1 MSGKPLL
8 LPEIYSGESQCWS
21 DWIEHFE
28 SVAALNKWATE
39 DEKLKWL
46 KVRLA
51 GKARTAF
58 QKLPRNV
65 REEYGECLKALKQRF
80 EPDSKKELYVAELHT
95 RTRRKD
101 EDWAT
106 FGDALKVL
114 ADKAYSDLEEKARE
128 RLALT
133 QYLAHIENPQ
143 IAFGVRQKRPE
154 TVDAAV
160 TATIELESYLGS
172 TSGAQKGNI
181 ATTAAAGPET
191 LAEALKVLND
201 RLQKLEVLVVNKAES
216 SSAGKPISQGT
227 TQGRG
232 AEKKRPTCWHCGR
245 KGHIARNCWERQSQQ
260 SQGNFNPSE
269 ARRGEGHVKAQKTMV
284 TVPTLSV
291 SSAISFSVSGMIGAC
306 PLELL
311 VDTGAT
317 VSLLNVNMWNK
328 IDSTKLSLEQ
338 WTGKKLVGV
347 NGAPLLVKGLTR
359 AQVCIEG
366 FEFVGNFVVSGEL
379 VVDAILGLDFLQQHN
394 CVIDVGKK
402 LLKFP
407 SVDLSVGLQDAG
419 GCKQVTQFVGVVTM
433 HEITV
438 PAVSEMEIMVKPL
451 CDVGSGTWMIEN
463 NPAVSCGVMV
473 ARAVMCSNK
482 ETFPIR
488 VLNPR
493 DSSIVLQKGV
503 ELAKMEL
510 IEQDLVQLNAAS
522 VGKSSG
528 KESSVDQAELWNL
541 VLGAGDQLD
550 QNEKEMLFSLLMEYK
565 DVFSFRSSDL
575 GHTSLLHHRINTGSK
590 GPIQCPPRRIPQA
603 RREDVRRLLREML
616 DNGIV
621 EPSEG
626 PWSSPIVLAKKKDGT
641 LRFCVDY
648 RKVNTI
654 TKRDAYPLP
663 RIDDTLGTLGGS
675 KFFTTMDL
683 ASGYWQVEM
692 APEDRPKTA
701 FSTPEGLYQFKVMP
715 SGLCNA
721 PATFQR
727 LMDRVL
733 GTLKWS
739 SCLVYF
745 DDIIV
750 VGSSFGDH
758 LRHIASVLMKL
769 REAGLKLKP
778 TKCKFFQKQV
788 AFLGHIVSA
797 CGIATD
803 PAKTEVIAKWP
814 TPQSRK
820 EVQQFLGLANYYRR
834 FIKNFGTIAKP
845 LHRLTEKNITF
856 QWTDTC
862 QQAFDNLRKCLM
874 TSPILAHP
882 DWSKSFILDTDAS
895 DCGIGAV
902 LSQVNSD
909 GSECVIAY
917 ASRSL
922 SRQEQR
928 YCVTRRELLAVVEFV
943 KHFREYLLGRRFT
956 LRTDHGSLVWLKNF
970 KEPEGQLARWL
981 ERLEEYDFTV
991 VHRQGSLHNN
1001 ADALSRIPCRQCGR
1015 SSHSKGV
1022 PEGSAL
1028 VGVVNSLPFQT
1039 YTAEQMRQF
1048 QSVDPIIGP
1057 VYNAVSLGEL
1067 PSSEELNT
1075 WGRESKWLLQQWD
1088 SLVLDKGLLWR
1099 KDLEDANKSQFI
1111 LPYVLHDEVLK
1122 DLHEGAAGGHLGK
1135 GKMLGRLKERLYWP
1149 GCGEDVEEW
1158 CKRCDICARRKSTA
1172 PKRRAGLQTLRAG
1185 YPMQTVCVD
1194 IMGPLPETNR
1204 GSKYVLVAADCFTK
1218 WVEVYGIPNQ
1228 EALTVAVKLVDE
1240 MFCRFSPPEQI
1251 HSDQGRQFESE
1262 LIKEICKLLQIKKSH
1277 TTPYRPQGNGMVE
1290 RFNRT
1295 LLDMLATAVGDNPAD
1310 WENYIHKLCFAY
1322 NTSVHSSTGYS
1333 PFFLM
1338 FGRQAAIPVD
1348 LMYPLRREEEDK
1360 ELPDFVQELKKRL
1373 QDAYA
1378 SVRVHCQ
1385 STHLRQKAIYDR
1397 KAHGEQ
1403 LKEGDLVWLF
1413 LPAVPRGQCR
1423 KLFHPWT
1430 GPYTVVKKMGSC
1442 TYKIKNQRGGRYQIV
1457 HFDRLKPCMKQ
1468 STEADVHPTPVERS
1482 KRAVV
1487 PQQTRVDANS
1497 RENDEDL
1504 LLSDDD
1510 VEEGEHEDLPVDI
1523 PAGRSCS
1530 RRSSWRAAPT
1540 ACCTRST

>member
-1 MSGKPLL
+1 
-8 LPEIYSGESQCWS
+8 
-21 DWIEHFE
+21 
-28 SVAALNKWATE
+28 
-39 DEKLKWL
+39 
-46 KVRLA
+46 
-51 GKARTAF
+51 
-58 QKLPRNV
+58 
-65 REEYGECLKALKQRF
+65 
-80 EPDSKKELYVAELHT
+80 
-95 RTRRKD
+95 
-101 EDWAT
+101 
-106 FGDALKVL
+106 
-114 ADKAYSDLEEKARE
+114 
-128 RLALT
+128 
-133 QYLAHIENPQ
+133 
-143 IAFGVRQKRPE
+143 
-154 TVDAAV
+154 
-160 TATIELESYLGS
+160 
-172 TSGAQKGNI
+172 
-181 ATTAAAGPET
+181 
-191 LAEALKVLND
+191 
-201 RLQKLEVLVVNKAES
+201 
-216 SSAGKPISQGT
+216 
-227 TQGRG
+227 
-232 AEKKRPTCWHCGR
+232 
-245 KGHIARNCWERQSQQ
+245 
-260 SQGNFNPSE
+260 
-269 ARRGEGHVKAQKTMV
+269 
-284 TVPTLSV
+284 
-291 SSAISFSVSGMIGAC
+291 MIGAC

-328 IDSTKLSLEQ
+328 IDNTKLSLEQ

-347 NGAPLLVKGLTR
+347 NGTPLLVKGLTR

-419 GCKQVTQFVGVVTM
+419 RCKQVTQFVGVVTM

-438 PAVSEMEIMVKPL
+438 PAVSEMEIIVKPL
-451 CDVGSGTWMIEN
+451 CNVGSGIWMIEN
-463 NPAVSCGVMV
+463 NPTVSCGVMV

-541 VLGAGDQLD
+541 VLGAGDQLN

-575 GHTSLLHHRINTGSK
+575 GHTSLLQHRINTGSE

-701 FSTPEGLYQFKVMP
+701 FSTPEGLYQFRVMP
-715 SGLCNA
+715 FGLCNA

-778 TKCKFFQKQV
+778 TK
-788 AFLGHIVSA
+788 S
-797 CGIATD
+797 
-803 PAKTEVIAKWP
+803 KTEVIAKWP

-909 GSECVIAY
+909 ASECVIAY

-928 YCVTRRELLAVVEFV
+928 YCVTKRELLAVVEFV

-1015 SSHSKGV
+1015 SSHSKDV

-1122 DLHEGAAGGHLGK
+1122 ELHEGAAGGHLGK

-1385 STHLRQKAIYDR
+1385 SEHLRQKAIYDR

-1430 GPYTVVKKMGSC
+1430 GPYTVVKNMGSC

-1468 STEADVHPTPVERS
+1468 STEADVHPTPVERT

-1497 RENDEDL
+1497 RVSDEDL

-1523 PAGRSCS
+1523 PAGPAVGGAHGEQHPPPAAQEAPEAE
-1530 RRSSWRAAPT
+1530 RRYPIRQRRAPD
-1540 ACCTRST
+1540 RYGPYIQH

>member
-1 MSGKPLL
+1 M
-8 LPEIYSGESQCWS
+8 
-21 DWIEHFE
+21 
-28 SVAALNKWATE
+28 LN
-39 DEKLKWL
+39 
-46 KVRLA
+46 
-51 GKARTAF
+51 
-58 QKLPRNV
+58 
-65 REEYGECLKALKQRF
+65 LKQF
-80 EPDSKKELYVAELHT
+80 LQLHLHMQESHAIHAAVSFVT
-95 RTRRKD
+95 SCNRAK
-101 EDWAT
+101 AV
-106 FGDALKVL
+106 VL
-114 ADKAYSDLEEKARE
+114 ADRLNLKVNRYPRELRKGEELRKRDLRAGTAGEKATLHEIAGNASRNSRRE
-128 RLALT
+128 TSTPRR
-133 QYLAHIENPQ
+133 HGP
-143 IAFGVRQKRPE
+143 
-154 TVDAAV
+154 
-160 TATIELESYLGS
+160 ATRGRTCE
-172 TSGAQKGNI
+172 
-181 ATTAAAGPET
+181 GPE
-191 LAEALKVLND
+191 KD
-201 RLQKLEVLVVNKAES
+201 
-216 SSAGKPISQGT
+216 
-227 TQGRG
+227 
-232 AEKKRPTCWHCGR
+232 
-245 KGHIARNCWERQSQQ
+245 
-260 SQGNFNPSE
+260 GNRTNFI
-269 ARRGEGHVKAQKTMV
+269 H
-284 TVPTLSV
+284 
-291 SSAISFSVSGMIGAC
+291 
-306 PLELL
+306 
-311 VDTGAT
+311 TGAT

-338 WTGKKLVGV
+338 WTG
-347 NGAPLLVKGLTR
+347 LTR
-359 AQVCIEG
+359 AQVCIEE

-407 SVDLSVGLQDAG
+407 SVDLSVGLQDA
-419 GCKQVTQFVGVVTM
+419 
-433 HEITV
+433 
-438 PAVSEMEIMVKPL
+438 VSEMEIIVKPL
-451 CDVGSGTWMIEN
+451 CNVGSGIWMIEN
-463 NPAVSCGVMV
+463 NPTVSCGVMV

-482 ETFPIR
+482 ETFPIH

-541 VLGAGDQLD
+541 VLGAGDQLN

-575 GHTSLLHHRINTGSK
+575 GHTSLLQHRINTGSE

-701 FSTPEGLYQFKVMP
+701 FSTPEGLYQFRVMP
-715 SGLCNA
+715 FGLCNA

-778 TKCKFFQKQV
+778 TK
-788 AFLGHIVSA
+788 
-797 CGIATD
+797 
-803 PAKTEVIAKWP
+803 
-814 TPQSRK
+814 
-820 EVQQFLGLANYYRR
+820 Y
-834 FIKNFGTIAKP
+834 
-845 LHRLTEKNITF
+845 
-856 QWTDTC
+856 
-862 QQAFDNLRKCLM
+862 
-874 TSPILAHP
+874 
-882 DWSKSFILDTDAS
+882 WSKSFILDTDAS

-902 LSQVNSD
+902 LS
-909 GSECVIAY
+909 
-917 ASRSL
+917 
-922 SRQEQR
+922 
-928 YCVTRRELLAVVEFV
+928 
-943 KHFREYLLGRRFT
+943 
-956 LRTDHGSLVWLKNF
+956 
-970 KEPEGQLARWL
+970 
-981 ERLEEYDFTV
+981 
-991 VHRQGSLHNN
+991 
-1001 ADALSRIPCRQCGR
+1001 
-1015 SSHSKGV
+1015 
-1022 PEGSAL
+1022 
-1028 VGVVNSLPFQT
+1028 QT

-1075 WGRESKWLLQQWD
+1075 WGRERG
-1088 SLVLDKGLLWR
+1088 SLPPQKEGLACR
-1099 KDLEDANKSQFI
+1099 HFEPGI
-1111 LPYVLHDEVLK
+1111 L
-1122 DLHEGAAGGHLGK
+1122 
-1135 GKMLGRLKERLYWP
+1135 
-1149 GCGEDVEEW
+1149 
-1158 CKRCDICARRKSTA
+1158 
-1172 PKRRAGLQTLRAG
+1172 
-1185 YPMQTVCVD
+1185 VCVD

-1218 WVEVYGIPNQ
+1218 WVEVYGISNQ

-1251 HSDQGRQFESE
+1251 YSDQGRQFESE

-1310 WENYIHKLCFAY
+1310 WENCIHKLCFAY

-1385 STHLRQKAIYDR
+1385 SEHLRQKAIYDR

-1430 GPYTVVKKMGSC
+1430 GPYTVVKNMGSC

-1468 STEADVHPTPVERS
+1468 SDVHPTPVERT

-1497 RENDEDL
+1497 RVSDEDL

-1523 PAGRSCS
+1523 PAGPAVGGAHGEQHPPPAAQEAPEAE
-1530 RRSSWRAAPT
+1530 RRYPIRQRLAPD
-1540 ACCTRST
+1540 CYGPYIQH

>member
-51 GKARTAF
+51 GKARTAL

-181 ATTAAAGPET
+181 ATTAVAGPET

-269 ARRGEGHVKAQKTMV
+269 ARASHEGKGHVKAQKKMV

-407 SVDLSVGLQDAG
+407 SVDLSVGLPDAG
-419 GCKQVTQFVGVVTM
+419 RCKQVTQVVGVVTM

-438 PAVSEMEIMVKPL
+438 PAVSEMEIIVKPL
-451 CDVGSGTWMIEN
+451 CNVGSGIWMIEN
-463 NPAVSCGVMV
+463 NPTVSCGVMV

-510 IEQDLVQLNAAS
+510 IEQDRVQLNAAS

-541 VLGAGDQLD
+541 VLGAGDQLN

-575 GHTSLLHHRINTGSK
+575 GHTSLLQHRINTGSE

-701 FSTPEGLYQFKVMP
+701 FSTPEGLYQFRVMP
-715 SGLCNA
+715 FGLCNA

-909 GSECVIAY
+909 ASECVIAY

-1015 SSHSKGV
+1015 SSHSKDV

-1122 DLHEGAAGGHLGK
+1122 ELHEGAAGGHLGK

-1385 STHLRQKAIYDR
+1385 SEHLRQKAIYDR

-1430 GPYTVVKKMGSC
+1430 GPYTVVKNMGSC

-1468 STEADVHPTPVERS
+1468 STEADVHAHGEQHPPPAAQEAPEAERRYPIRQR
-1482 KRAVV
+1482 RA
-1487 PQQTRVDANS
+1487 PDRYGSYIQ
-1497 RENDEDL
+1497 
-1504 LLSDDD
+1504 
-1510 VEEGEHEDLPVDI
+1510 H
-1523 PAGRSCS
+1523 
-1530 RRSSWRAAPT
+1530 
-1540 ACCTRST
+1540 

>member
-1 MSGKPLL
+1 M
-8 LPEIYSGESQCWS
+8 
-21 DWIEHFE
+21 F
-28 SVAALNKWATE
+28 
-39 DEKLKWL
+39 
-46 KVRLA
+46 
-51 GKARTAF
+51 
-58 QKLPRNV
+58 
-65 REEYGECLKALKQRF
+65 
-80 EPDSKKELYVAELHT
+80 
-95 RTRRKD
+95 
-101 EDWAT
+101 
-106 FGDALKVL
+106 
-114 ADKAYSDLEEKARE
+114 
-128 RLALT
+128 
-133 QYLAHIENPQ
+133 
-143 IAFGVRQKRPE
+143 
-154 TVDAAV
+154 
-160 TATIELESYLGS
+160 
-172 TSGAQKGNI
+172 
-181 ATTAAAGPET
+181 
-191 LAEALKVLND
+191 
-201 RLQKLEVLVVNKAES
+201 
-216 SSAGKPISQGT
+216 
-227 TQGRG
+227 
-232 AEKKRPTCWHCGR
+232 
-245 KGHIARNCWERQSQQ
+245 
-260 SQGNFNPSE
+260 
-269 ARRGEGHVKAQKTMV
+269 
-284 TVPTLSV
+284 
-291 SSAISFSVSGMIGAC
+291 
-306 PLELL
+306 
-311 VDTGAT
+311 
-317 VSLLNVNMWNK
+317 
-328 IDSTKLSLEQ
+328 
-338 WTGKKLVGV
+338 
-347 NGAPLLVKGLTR
+347 
-359 AQVCIEG
+359 
-366 FEFVGNFVVSGEL
+366 
-379 VVDAILGLDFLQQHN
+379 
-394 CVIDVGKK
+394 
-402 LLKFP
+402 
-407 SVDLSVGLQDAG
+407 
-419 GCKQVTQFVGVVTM
+419 
-433 HEITV
+433 
-438 PAVSEMEIMVKPL
+438 
-451 CDVGSGTWMIEN
+451 
-463 NPAVSCGVMV
+463 
-473 ARAVMCSNK
+473 
-482 ETFPIR
+482 
-488 VLNPR
+488 
-493 DSSIVLQKGV
+493 
-503 ELAKMEL
+503 
-510 IEQDLVQLNAAS
+510 
-522 VGKSSG
+522 
-528 KESSVDQAELWNL
+528 
-541 VLGAGDQLD
+541 
-550 QNEKEMLFSLLMEYK
+550 
-565 DVFSFRSSDL
+565 FSFRSSDL
-575 GHTSLLHHRINTGSK
+575 GHTSLLQHRINTGSE

-616 DNGIV
+616 NNGIV

-663 RIDDTLGTLGGS
+663 RIDDTLGTLGGF

-701 FSTPEGLYQFKVMP
+701 FSTPEGLYQFRVMP
-715 SGLCNA
+715 FGLCNA

-909 GSECVIAY
+909 ASECVIAY

-1015 SSHSKGV
+1015 SSHSKDV

-1122 DLHEGAAGGHLGK
+1122 ELHEGAAGDISVK
-1135 GKMLGRLKERLYWP
+1135 GK
-1149 GCGEDVEEW
+1149 C
-1158 CKRCDICARRKSTA
+1158 
-1172 PKRRAGLQTLRAG
+1172 
-1185 YPMQTVCVD
+1185 
-1194 IMGPLPETNR
+1194 
-1204 GSKYVLVAADCFTK
+1204 
-1218 WVEVYGIPNQ
+1218 
-1228 EALTVAVKLVDE
+1228 
-1240 MFCRFSPPEQI
+1240 
-1251 HSDQGRQFESE
+1251 
-1262 LIKEICKLLQIKKSH
+1262 
-1277 TTPYRPQGNGMVE
+1277 
-1290 RFNRT
+1290 
-1295 LLDMLATAVGDNPAD
+1295 
-1310 WENYIHKLCFAY
+1310 
-1322 NTSVHSSTGYS
+1322 
-1333 PFFLM
+1333 
-1338 FGRQAAIPVD
+1338 
-1348 LMYPLRREEEDK
+1348 
-1360 ELPDFVQELKKRL
+1360 
-1373 QDAYA
+1373 
-1378 SVRVHCQ
+1378 
-1385 STHLRQKAIYDR
+1385 
-1397 KAHGEQ
+1397 
-1403 LKEGDLVWLF
+1403 
-1413 LPAVPRGQCR
+1413 
-1423 KLFHPWT
+1423 
-1430 GPYTVVKKMGSC
+1430 
-1442 TYKIKNQRGGRYQIV
+1442 
-1457 HFDRLKPCMKQ
+1457 
-1468 STEADVHPTPVERS
+1468 
-1482 KRAVV
+1482 
-1487 PQQTRVDANS
+1487 
-1497 RENDEDL
+1497 
-1504 LLSDDD
+1504 
-1510 VEEGEHEDLPVDI
+1510 
-1523 PAGRSCS
+1523 
-1530 RRSSWRAAPT
+1530 
-1540 ACCTRST
+1540 

>member
-28 SVAALNKWATE
+28 SVAALNKWAAE

-128 RLALT
+128 
-133 QYLAHIENPQ
+133 
-143 IAFGVRQKRPE
+143 
-154 TVDAAV
+154 
-160 TATIELESYLGS
+160 
-172 TSGAQKGNI
+172 SGAQKGNI

-260 SQGNFNPSE
+260 SQGNFKPLGGTGQP
-269 ARRGEGHVKAQKTMV
+269 RGEGHVKAQKKMV

-347 NGAPLLVKGLTR
+347 NGTALLVKGLIR

-407 SVDLSVGLQDAG
+407 SVDLSVGLQDA
-419 GCKQVTQFVGVVTM
+419 
-433 HEITV
+433 
-438 PAVSEMEIMVKPL
+438 VSEMEIIVKPL
-451 CDVGSGTWMIEN
+451 CN
-463 NPAVSCGVMV
+463 
-473 ARAVMCSNK
+473 

-541 VLGAGDQLD
+541 VLGAGDQLN

-575 GHTSLLHHRINTGSK
+575 GHTSLLQHRINTGSE
-590 GPIQCPPRRIPQA
+590 GPIQCLPRRIPQA

-626 PWSSPIVLAKKKDGT
+626 PWSSPIVLAK
-641 LRFCVDY
+641 VY
-648 RKVNTI
+648 
-654 TKRDAYPLP
+654 
-663 RIDDTLGTLGGS
+663 
-675 KFFTTMDL
+675 
-683 ASGYWQVEM
+683 
-692 APEDRPKTA
+692 KT
-701 FSTPEGLYQFKVMP
+701 
-715 SGLCNA
+715 
-721 PATFQR
+721 
-727 LMDRVL
+727 
-733 GTLKWS
+733 
-739 SCLVYF
+739 
-745 DDIIV
+745 
-750 VGSSFGDH
+750 
-758 LRHIASVLMKL
+758 
-769 REAGLKLKP
+769 
-778 TKCKFFQKQV
+778 
-788 AFLGHIVSA
+788 
-797 CGIATD
+797 
-803 PAKTEVIAKWP
+803 
-814 TPQSRK
+814 
-820 EVQQFLGLANYYRR
+820 
-834 FIKNFGTIAKP
+834 FGTIAKP

-909 GSECVIAY
+909 ASECVIAY
-917 ASRSL
+917 ASQSL

-1015 SSHSKGV
+1015 SSHSKDV

-1122 DLHEGAAGGHLGK
+1122 ELHEGAAGGHLGK

-1262 LIKEICKLLQIKKSH
+1262 LIKEICQLLQIKKSH

-1290 RFNRT
+1290 HFNRT

-1338 FGRQAAIPVD
+1338 FGRQAAIPVN

-1385 STHLRQKAIYDR
+1385 SEHLRQKAIYDR

-1413 LPAVPRGQCR
+1413 LPEVPRGQCR

-1430 GPYTVVKKMGSC
+1430 GPYTVVKNMGSC

-1468 STEADVHPTPVERS
+1468 STEADVHPTPVERT

-1497 RENDEDL
+1497 RVSDEDL

-1523 PAGRSCS
+1523 PAGPAVGGAHGEQHPPPAAQEAPEAE
-1530 RRSSWRAAPT
+1530 RRYPIRQRRAPD
-1540 ACCTRST
+1540 RYGPYIQH

>member
-216 SSAGKPISQGT
+216 SSAG
-227 TQGRG
+227 
-232 AEKKRPTCWHCGR
+232 
-245 KGHIARNCWERQSQQ
+245 
-260 SQGNFNPSE
+260 
-269 ARRGEGHVKAQKTMV
+269 
-284 TVPTLSV
+284 
-291 SSAISFSVSGMIGAC
+291 
-306 PLELL
+306 
-311 VDTGAT
+311 
-317 VSLLNVNMWNK
+317 
-328 IDSTKLSLEQ
+328 
-338 WTGKKLVGV
+338 
-347 NGAPLLVKGLTR
+347 LTR

-394 CVIDVGKK
+394 CIIDVGKK

-407 SVDLSVGLQDAG
+407 SVDLSVGLQDA
-419 GCKQVTQFVGVVTM
+419 
-433 HEITV
+433 
-438 PAVSEMEIMVKPL
+438 VSEMEIMVKPL
-451 CDVGSGTWMIEN
+451 CNVGSGIWMIEN

-528 KESSVDQAELWNL
+528 KESSVDQAELWSL

-550 QNEKEMLFSLLMEYK
+550 QNEKEILFSLLMEYK

-575 GHTSLLHHRINTGSK
+575 GHTSLLQHRINTGSK
-590 GPIQCPPRRIPQA
+590 CPIQCPPRRIPQA

-701 FSTPEGLYQFKVMP
+701 FSTPEGLYQFRVMP
-715 SGLCNA
+715 FGLCNA

-778 TKCKFFQKQV
+778 TK
-788 AFLGHIVSA
+788 
-797 CGIATD
+797 
-803 PAKTEVIAKWP
+803 
-814 TPQSRK
+814 
-820 EVQQFLGLANYYRR
+820 Y
-834 FIKNFGTIAKP
+834 
-845 LHRLTEKNITF
+845 
-856 QWTDTC
+856 
-862 QQAFDNLRKCLM
+862 
-874 TSPILAHP
+874 
-882 DWSKSFILDTDAS
+882 WSKSFILDTDAS

-991 VHRQGSLHNN
+991 VHRPGSLHNN

-1015 SSHSKGV
+1015 SSHSKDV

-1057 VYNAVSLGEL
+1057 VYTAVSLGEL

-1075 WGRESKWLLQQWD
+1075 WGREN
-1088 SLVLDKGLLWR
+1088 
-1099 KDLEDANKSQFI
+1099 LEDANKFQFI

-1310 WENYIHKLCFAY
+1310 WENYIHNCVLHITLVCTLPQVIA
-1322 NTSVHSSTGYS
+1322 HSS
-1333 PFFLM
+1333 
-1338 FGRQAAIPVD
+1338 
-1348 LMYPLRREEEDK
+1348 
-1360 ELPDFVQELKKRL
+1360 
-1373 QDAYA
+1373 
-1378 SVRVHCQ
+1378 
-1385 STHLRQKAIYDR
+1385 
-1397 KAHGEQ
+1397 
-1403 LKEGDLVWLF
+1403 
-1413 LPAVPRGQCR
+1413 
-1423 KLFHPWT
+1423 
-1430 GPYTVVKKMGSC
+1430 
-1442 TYKIKNQRGGRYQIV
+1442 
-1457 HFDRLKPCMKQ
+1457 
-1468 STEADVHPTPVERS
+1468 
-1482 KRAVV
+1482 
-1487 PQQTRVDANS
+1487 
-1497 RENDEDL
+1497 
-1504 LLSDDD
+1504 
-1510 VEEGEHEDLPVDI
+1510 
-1523 PAGRSCS
+1523 
-1530 RRSSWRAAPT
+1530 
-1540 ACCTRST
+1540 

>member
-1 MSGKPLL
+1 M
-8 LPEIYSGESQCWS
+8 
-21 DWIEHFE
+21 
-28 SVAALNKWATE
+28 
-39 DEKLKWL
+39 
-46 KVRLA
+46 
-51 GKARTAF
+51 
-58 QKLPRNV
+58 
-65 REEYGECLKALKQRF
+65 
-80 EPDSKKELYVAELHT
+80 
-95 RTRRKD
+95 
-101 EDWAT
+101 
-106 FGDALKVL
+106 
-114 ADKAYSDLEEKARE
+114 
-128 RLALT
+128 
-133 QYLAHIENPQ
+133 
-143 IAFGVRQKRPE
+143 
-154 TVDAAV
+154 
-160 TATIELESYLGS
+160 
-172 TSGAQKGNI
+172 
-181 ATTAAAGPET
+181 
-191 LAEALKVLND
+191 
-201 RLQKLEVLVVNKAES
+201 
-216 SSAGKPISQGT
+216 
-227 TQGRG
+227 
-232 AEKKRPTCWHCGR
+232 
-245 KGHIARNCWERQSQQ
+245 
-260 SQGNFNPSE
+260 
-269 ARRGEGHVKAQKTMV
+269 KAQKKMV

-419 GCKQVTQFVGVVTM
+419 RCKQVTQVVGVVTM

-438 PAVSEMEIMVKPL
+438 PAVSEMEIIVKPL
-451 CDVGSGTWMIEN
+451 CNVGSGIWMIEN
-463 NPAVSCGVMV
+463 NPTVSCGVMV

-541 VLGAGDQLD
+541 VLGAGDQLN

-575 GHTSLLHHRINTGSK
+575 GHTSLLQHRINTGSE

-701 FSTPEGLYQFKVMP
+701 FSTPEGLYQFRVMP
-715 SGLCNA
+715 FGLCNA

-778 TKCKFFQKQV
+778 TKCNFFQKQV

-909 GSECVIAY
+909 ASECVIAY

-1015 SSHSKGV
+1015 SSHSKDV

-1111 LPYVLHDEVLK
+1111 LCVPMFCTMKYLK
-1122 DLHEGAAGGHLGK
+1122 NFMRELLGDISVK
-1135 GKMLGRLKERLYWP
+1135 GK
-1149 GCGEDVEEW
+1149 C
-1158 CKRCDICARRKSTA
+1158 
-1172 PKRRAGLQTLRAG
+1172 
-1185 YPMQTVCVD
+1185 
-1194 IMGPLPETNR
+1194 
-1204 GSKYVLVAADCFTK
+1204 
-1218 WVEVYGIPNQ
+1218 
-1228 EALTVAVKLVDE
+1228 
-1240 MFCRFSPPEQI
+1240 
-1251 HSDQGRQFESE
+1251 
-1262 LIKEICKLLQIKKSH
+1262 
-1277 TTPYRPQGNGMVE
+1277 
-1290 RFNRT
+1290 
-1295 LLDMLATAVGDNPAD
+1295 
-1310 WENYIHKLCFAY
+1310 
-1322 NTSVHSSTGYS
+1322 
-1333 PFFLM
+1333 
-1338 FGRQAAIPVD
+1338 
-1348 LMYPLRREEEDK
+1348 
-1360 ELPDFVQELKKRL
+1360 
-1373 QDAYA
+1373 
-1378 SVRVHCQ
+1378 
-1385 STHLRQKAIYDR
+1385 
-1397 KAHGEQ
+1397 
-1403 LKEGDLVWLF
+1403 
-1413 LPAVPRGQCR
+1413 
-1423 KLFHPWT
+1423 
-1430 GPYTVVKKMGSC
+1430 
-1442 TYKIKNQRGGRYQIV
+1442 
-1457 HFDRLKPCMKQ
+1457 
-1468 STEADVHPTPVERS
+1468 
-1482 KRAVV
+1482 
-1487 PQQTRVDANS
+1487 
-1497 RENDEDL
+1497 
-1504 LLSDDD
+1504 
-1510 VEEGEHEDLPVDI
+1510 
-1523 PAGRSCS
+1523 
-1530 RRSSWRAAPT
+1530 
-1540 ACCTRST
+1540 

>member
-1 MSGKPLL
+1 
-8 LPEIYSGESQCWS
+8 
-21 DWIEHFE
+21 
-28 SVAALNKWATE
+28 
-39 DEKLKWL
+39 
-46 KVRLA
+46 
-51 GKARTAF
+51 
-58 QKLPRNV
+58 
-65 REEYGECLKALKQRF
+65 
-80 EPDSKKELYVAELHT
+80 
-95 RTRRKD
+95 
-101 EDWAT
+101 
-106 FGDALKVL
+106 
-114 ADKAYSDLEEKARE
+114 
-128 RLALT
+128 
-133 QYLAHIENPQ
+133 
-143 IAFGVRQKRPE
+143 
-154 TVDAAV
+154 
-160 TATIELESYLGS
+160 
-172 TSGAQKGNI
+172 
-181 ATTAAAGPET
+181 
-191 LAEALKVLND
+191 
-201 RLQKLEVLVVNKAES
+201 
-216 SSAGKPISQGT
+216 
-227 TQGRG
+227 
-232 AEKKRPTCWHCGR
+232 
-245 KGHIARNCWERQSQQ
+245 
-260 SQGNFNPSE
+260 
-269 ARRGEGHVKAQKTMV
+269 
-284 TVPTLSV
+284 
-291 SSAISFSVSGMIGAC
+291 
-306 PLELL
+306 
-311 VDTGAT
+311 
-317 VSLLNVNMWNK
+317 
-328 IDSTKLSLEQ
+328 
-338 WTGKKLVGV
+338 
-347 NGAPLLVKGLTR
+347 
-359 AQVCIEG
+359 
-366 FEFVGNFVVSGEL
+366 
-379 VVDAILGLDFLQQHN
+379 
-394 CVIDVGKK
+394 
-402 LLKFP
+402 
-407 SVDLSVGLQDAG
+407 
-419 GCKQVTQFVGVVTM
+419 
-433 HEITV
+433 
-438 PAVSEMEIMVKPL
+438 
-451 CDVGSGTWMIEN
+451 
-463 NPAVSCGVMV
+463 
-473 ARAVMCSNK
+473 
-482 ETFPIR
+482 
-488 VLNPR
+488 
-493 DSSIVLQKGV
+493 
-503 ELAKMEL
+503 
-510 IEQDLVQLNAAS
+510 
-522 VGKSSG
+522 
-528 KESSVDQAELWNL
+528 
-541 VLGAGDQLD
+541 
-550 QNEKEMLFSLLMEYK
+550 
-565 DVFSFRSSDL
+565 
-575 GHTSLLHHRINTGSK
+575 
-590 GPIQCPPRRIPQA
+590 
-603 RREDVRRLLREML
+603 
-616 DNGIV
+616 
-621 EPSEG
+621 
-626 PWSSPIVLAKKKDGT
+626 
-641 LRFCVDY
+641 
-648 RKVNTI
+648 
-654 TKRDAYPLP
+654 
-663 RIDDTLGTLGGS
+663 
-675 KFFTTMDL
+675 MDL
-683 ASGYWQVEM
+683 ASGLWQVEM

-701 FSTPEGLYQFKVMP
+701 FSTPEGLYQFRVMP
-715 SGLCNA
+715 FGLCNA

-778 TKCKFFQKQV
+778 TKCKFF
-788 AFLGHIVSA
+788 H
-797 CGIATD
+797 
-803 PAKTEVIAKWP
+803 
-814 TPQSRK
+814 
-820 EVQQFLGLANYYRR
+820 
-834 FIKNFGTIAKP
+834 
-845 LHRLTEKNITF
+845 

-909 GSECVIAY
+909 APECVIAY

-956 LRTDHGSLVWLKNF
+956 LKTDHGSLVWLKNF

-1015 SSHSKGV
+1015 SSHSKDV

-1122 DLHEGAAGGHLGK
+1122 ELHEGAAGGHLGK
-1135 GKMLGRLKERLYWP
+1135 VKMLGRLKERFYWP

-1251 HSDQGRQFESE
+1251 HSDQGHQFESE

-1322 NTSVHSSTGYS
+1322 NTT
-1333 PFFLM
+1333 
-1338 FGRQAAIPVD
+1338 IPVD

-1385 STHLRQKAIYDR
+1385 SEHLRQKAIYDR

-1430 GPYTVVKKMGSC
+1430 GPYTVVKNMGSC

-1468 STEADVHPTPVERS
+1468 STEADVHPTPVERT

-1497 RENDEDL
+1497 RVSDEDL

-1523 PAGRSCS
+1523 PAGPAVGGAHGEQHPPPAAQEAPEAE
-1530 RRSSWRAAPT
+1530 RRYPIRQRRAPD
-1540 ACCTRST
+1540 RYGPYIQH

>member
-114 ADKAYSDLEEKARE
+114 ADKAYSDSFRSAAKAAGNGGCCGDRHD
-128 RLALT
+128 RT
-133 QYLAHIENPQ
+133 
-143 IAFGVRQKRPE
+143 GV
-154 TVDAAV
+154 
-160 TATIELESYLGS
+160 LYLGS

-260 SQGNFNPSE
+260 SQGNFKPLGGTGQP
-269 ARRGEGHVKAQKTMV
+269 RGEGHVKAQKKMV

-347 NGAPLLVKGLTR
+347 NGTPLLVKGLTR

-419 GCKQVTQFVGVVTM
+419 RCKQVTQFVGVVNM

-438 PAVSEMEIMVKPL
+438 PAVSEMEIIVKPL
-451 CDVGSGTWMIEN
+451 CNVGSGIWMIEN
-463 NPAVSCGVMV
+463 NPTVSCGVMV

-541 VLGAGDQLD
+541 VLGAGDQLN

-575 GHTSLLHHRINTGSK
+575 GHTSLLQHRINTGSE

-683 ASGYWQVEM
+683 ASRYWQVEM

-701 FSTPEGLYQFKVMP
+701 FSTPEGLYQFRVMP
-715 SGLCNA
+715 FGLCNA

-758 LRHIASVLMKL
+758 LRHITSVLMKL

-909 GSECVIAY
+909 ASECVIAY

-991 VHRQGSLHNN
+991 VHRQGSLHNT
-1001 ADALSRIPCRQCGR
+1001 LSRIPCRQCGR
-1015 SSHSKGV
+1015 SSHSKDV

-1039 YTAEQMRQF
+1039 YTAELMRQF

-1122 DLHEGAAGGHLGK
+1122 ELHEGAAGGT
-1135 GKMLGRLKERLYWP
+1135 
-1149 GCGEDVEEW
+1149 
-1158 CKRCDICARRKSTA
+1158 S
-1172 PKRRAGLQTLRAG
+1172 
-1185 YPMQTVCVD
+1185 
-1194 IMGPLPETNR
+1194 
-1204 GSKYVLVAADCFTK
+1204 
-1218 WVEVYGIPNQ
+1218 
-1228 EALTVAVKLVDE
+1228 
-1240 MFCRFSPPEQI
+1240 
-1251 HSDQGRQFESE
+1251 
-1262 LIKEICKLLQIKKSH
+1262 
-1277 TTPYRPQGNGMVE
+1277 RPQGNGMVE

-1385 STHLRQKAIYDR
+1385 SEHLRQKAIYDR

-1430 GPYTVVKKMGSC
+1430 GPYTVVKNMGSC

-1468 STEADVHPTPVERS
+1468 STEVDVHPTPVERT

-1497 RENDEDL
+1497 RVSDEDL

-1523 PAGRSCS
+1523 PAGPAVGGAHGEQHPPPAAQEAPEAE
-1530 RRSSWRAAPT
+1530 RRYPIRQRRAPD
-1540 ACCTRST
+1540 RYGPYIQH

>member
-51 GKARTAF
+51 GKARTAL

-181 ATTAAAGPET
+181 ATTAVAGPET

-216 SSAGKPISQGT
+216 SSAG
-227 TQGRG
+227 
-232 AEKKRPTCWHCGR
+232 
-245 KGHIARNCWERQSQQ
+245 
-260 SQGNFNPSE
+260 
-269 ARRGEGHVKAQKTMV
+269 
-284 TVPTLSV
+284 
-291 SSAISFSVSGMIGAC
+291 
-306 PLELL
+306 
-311 VDTGAT
+311 
-317 VSLLNVNMWNK
+317 
-328 IDSTKLSLEQ
+328 
-338 WTGKKLVGV
+338 
-347 NGAPLLVKGLTR
+347 LTR

-366 FEFVGNFVVSGEL
+366 FEFVGNFVVS
-379 VVDAILGLDFLQQHN
+379 
-394 CVIDVGKK
+394 
-402 LLKFP
+402 
-407 SVDLSVGLQDAG
+407 VGLQDAG
-419 GCKQVTQFVGVVTM
+419 RCKQVTQFVGVVTM

-438 PAVSEMEIMVKPL
+438 PAVSEMEIIVKPL
-451 CDVGSGTWMIEN
+451 CNVGSGIWMIEN
-463 NPAVSCGVMV
+463 NPTVSCGAMV

-488 VLNPR
+488 VLNPC

-541 VLGAGDQLD
+541 VLGAGDQLN

-575 GHTSLLHHRINTGSK
+575 GHTSLLQHRINTGSE

-701 FSTPEGLYQFKVMP
+701 FSTPEGLYQFRVMP
-715 SGLCNA
+715 FGLCNA

-778 TKCKFFQKQV
+778 TK
-788 AFLGHIVSA
+788 
-797 CGIATD
+797 
-803 PAKTEVIAKWP
+803 
-814 TPQSRK
+814 
-820 EVQQFLGLANYYRR
+820 Y
-834 FIKNFGTIAKP
+834 
-845 LHRLTEKNITF
+845 
-856 QWTDTC
+856 
-862 QQAFDNLRKCLM
+862 
-874 TSPILAHP
+874 
-882 DWSKSFILDTDAS
+882 WSKSFILDTDAS

-909 GSECVIAY
+909 ASECVIAY

-1015 SSHSKGV
+1015 SSHSKVV

-1075 WGRESKWLLQQWD
+1075 WGREN
-1088 SLVLDKGLLWR
+1088 
-1099 KDLEDANKSQFI
+1099 LEDANKSQFI

-1122 DLHEGAAGGHLGK
+1122 ELHEGAS
-1135 GKMLGRLKERLYWP
+1135 
-1149 GCGEDVEEW
+1149 
-1158 CKRCDICARRKSTA
+1158 RRKSTA

-1262 LIKEICKLLQIKKSH
+1262 LINEICKLLQIKKSH

-1348 LMYPLRREEEDK
+1348 LMYPLRREEEDN
-1360 ELPDFVQELKKRL
+1360 ELPDFVQELKK
-1373 QDAYA
+1373 
-1378 SVRVHCQ
+1378 
-1385 STHLRQKAIYDR
+1385 R

-1430 GPYTVVKKMGSC
+1430 GPYTVVKNMGSC

-1468 STEADVHPTPVERS
+1468 STEADVHPTPVERT

-1497 RENDEDL
+1497 RVSDEDL

-1523 PAGRSCS
+1523 PAGPAVGGAHGEQHPPPAAQEAPEAE
-1530 RRSSWRAAPT
+1530 RRYPIRQRRAPD
-1540 ACCTRST
+1540 RYGPYIQH

>member
-1 MSGKPLL
+1 M
-8 LPEIYSGESQCWS
+8 
-21 DWIEHFE
+21 
-28 SVAALNKWATE
+28 
-39 DEKLKWL
+39 
-46 KVRLA
+46 
-51 GKARTAF
+51 
-58 QKLPRNV
+58 
-65 REEYGECLKALKQRF
+65 
-80 EPDSKKELYVAELHT
+80 
-95 RTRRKD
+95 
-101 EDWAT
+101 
-106 FGDALKVL
+106 
-114 ADKAYSDLEEKARE
+114 
-128 RLALT
+128 
-133 QYLAHIENPQ
+133 
-143 IAFGVRQKRPE
+143 
-154 TVDAAV
+154 
-160 TATIELESYLGS
+160 
-172 TSGAQKGNI
+172 
-181 ATTAAAGPET
+181 
-191 LAEALKVLND
+191 
-201 RLQKLEVLVVNKAES
+201 
-216 SSAGKPISQGT
+216 
-227 TQGRG
+227 
-232 AEKKRPTCWHCGR
+232 
-245 KGHIARNCWERQSQQ
+245 
-260 SQGNFNPSE
+260 
-269 ARRGEGHVKAQKTMV
+269 KAQKTMV

-663 RIDDTLGTLGGS
+663 KIDDTLGTLGGS

-715 SGLCNA
+715 FGLCNA

-788 AFLGHIVSA
+788 NFVGHIVSA

-1523 PAGRSCS
+1523 PAGPAVEEAHGEQHPPPAAQEAPEAE
-1530 RRSSWRAAPT
+1530 RRYPIRQRRAPD
-1540 ACCTRST
+1540 RYGPYIQH